1 VITPATK
8 MSKNMAKNYMER
20 IFGAG
25 AFEYERKVAGK
36 RPGEEASVRYVS
48 FDDPA
53 SIPQLFHEVLNKIEP
68 NLMKSGGAILEGTK
82 LELPDGGLFFAIVF
96 SVDLEGWR
104 KQIELGAKELGRATA
119 KVLAAT
125 SSFPTDAHI
134 PCPAAK

>member
-1 VITPATK
+1 
-8 MSKNMAKNYMER
+8 MAKNYMER

-25 AFEYERKVAGK
+25 AFEYERKVPGT

-68 NLMKSGGAILEGTK
+68 KLVKSGGAVLEGTK
-82 LELPDGGLFFAIVF
+82 LELPDGGRFFAILF

-104 KQIELGAKELGRATA
+104 RGCAER
-119 KVLAAT
+119 
-125 SSFPTDAHI
+125 
-134 PCPAAK
+134 